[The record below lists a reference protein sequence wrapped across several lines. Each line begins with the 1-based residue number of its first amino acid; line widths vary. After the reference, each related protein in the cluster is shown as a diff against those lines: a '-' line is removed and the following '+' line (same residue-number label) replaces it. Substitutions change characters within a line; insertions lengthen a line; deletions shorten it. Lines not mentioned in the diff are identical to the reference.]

1 MSRTL
6 AEVDDAS
13 WREAQKLMRKE
24 EQSKRYWRRMAQRA
38 REGRRS
44 TFVMPEPNVA
54 PAANITRARLMSG
67 R

>member
-38 REGRRS
+38 REERRS
-44 TFVMPEPNVA
+44 TFVMPKPNVA
-54 PAANITRARLMSG
+54 AAANITRARLMSG

>member
-1 MSRTL
+1 MTRTL

-13 WREAQKLMRKE
+13 WCEAQKLMRKE
-24 EQSKRYWRRMAQRA
+24 EQSERYRWRMAQHA
-38 REGRRS
+38 RKERRS

>member
-6 AEVDDAS
+6 AEVDDAG
-13 WREAQKLMRKE
+13 WREAQKLMRNE
-24 EQSKRYWRRMAQRA
+24 EQCERYGRRMAQRA
-38 REGRRS
+38 REERRS
-44 TFVMPEPNVA
+44 TFVMPEPNVV

>member
-24 EQSKRYWRRMAQRA
+24 DQSERYWRRMAQRA
-38 REGRRS
+38 REERRS

-54 PAANITRARLMSG
+54 QAANITRARLMSG

>member
-24 EQSKRYWRRMAQRA
+24 EQSERYWRRMAQRA
-38 REGRRS
+38 TRS
-44 TFVMPEPNVA
+44 A
-54 PAANITRARLMSG
+54 DQRL
-67 R
+67 

>member
-1 MSRTL
+1 MSRTR

-24 EQSKRYWRRMAQRA
+24 EQSERYRWRMAQHA
-38 REGRRS
+38 RKERRS

>member
-6 AEVDDAS
+6 GEVDDAG
-13 WREAQKLMRKE
+13 WREAQKLMRNE
-24 EQSKRYWRRMAQRA
+24 EQCERYWRRMAQRA
-38 REGRRS
+38 REERRS

-54 PAANITRARLMSG
+54 PPANITRARLMSG